1 MGLCCR
7 VAVTHALVV
16 PESAVTNPL
25 MLLFD
30 FVWFLVIAHV
40 VMSWLINF
48 QVLNLR
54 QPLIARVWYGLN
66 QLVEPI
72 YRPLRRVLP
81 NVQGIDLAPLA
92 TLFLLYAVQYGLIR
106 YTGLM

>member
-1 MGLCCR
+1 M
-7 VAVTHALVV
+7 
-16 PESAVTNPL
+16 TNPL
-25 MLLFD
+25 ILLFN
-30 FVWFLVIAHV
+30 FVWFLILAHV

-66 QLVEPI
+66 QMVEPI
-72 YRPLRRVLP
+72 YRPLRRLLP
-81 NVQGIDLAPLA
+81 QVPGLDLAPLA
-92 TLFLLYAVQYGLIR
+92 ALFLLYALQYVLIR

>member
-1 MGLCCR
+1 M
-7 VAVTHALVV
+7 
-16 PESAVTNPL
+16 TNPL
-25 MLLFD
+25 ILLFN
-30 FVWFLVIAHV
+30 FVKFLILAHV

-72 YRPLRRVLP
+72 YRPLRRILP
-81 NVQGIDLAPLA
+81 QVQGIDLAPLA
-92 TLFLLYAVQYGLIR
+92 ALFLLYALQYVLMR

>member
-1 MGLCCR
+1 VQL
-7 VAVTHALVV
+7 THPLV
-16 PESAVTNPL
+16 
-25 MLLFD
+25 LLFN
-30 FVWFLVIAHV
+30 FVWFVILAHV

-72 YRPLRRVLP
+72 YRPLRRILP
-81 NVQGIDLAPLA
+81 QVGGLDLAPLA
-92 TLFLLYAVQYGLIR
+92 ALFLLYALQYVLIR